1 MEWLDIL
8 KSVIYGIVEGVT
20 EWLPI
25 SSTGHLILLERLIP
39 LTSSGDSPEQK
50 AAFFSFFLVVIQ
62 LGAIIAVVVTFWRE
76 LWPFPRRR
84 FAAPDPG
91 DDALIPFRLG
101 RRSMVIDR
109 RILRLWGQILVACI
123 PAAVIGLLF
132 DDKIEA
138 LFYNPWTV
146 AIMLVVV
153 GLAFIVIES
162 GMAKKGGTS
171 HIISMEQMGWKE
183 VIGIGLFQVIA
194 AVFPGT
200 SRSGATILGG
210 LIMGMSRPAAAS
222 FTFYLAVPVMAG
234 ASLLKFLTRS
244 GSFSGIQWLCVV
256 VGMAVAYLVSI
267 LIIRFLMR
275 YIRRNDF
282 RIFAYY
288 RILLGAV
295 VLVAAVLKFI

>member
-1 MEWLDIL
+1 
-8 KSVIYGIVEGVT
+8 
-20 EWLPI
+20 
-25 SSTGHLILLERLIP
+25 
-39 LTSSGDSPEQK
+39 
-50 AAFFSFFLVVIQ
+50 
-62 LGAIIAVVVTFWRE
+62 
-76 LWPFPRRR
+76 
-84 FAAPDPG
+84 
-91 DDALIPFRLG
+91 
-101 RRSMVIDR
+101 MVIDR

>member
-39 LTSSGDSPEQK
+39 LTSGDSPEQK

-84 FAAPDPG
+84 FAEPDPG
-91 DDALIPFRLG
+91 GDALIPFRLG

>member
-1 MEWLDIL
+1 MEWLDVI
-8 KSVIYGIVEGVT
+8 KSVVFGIIEGVT

-39 LTSSGDSPEQK
+39 LTSGDSPEQR
-50 AAFFSFFLVVIQ
+50 AAFFSFFIVVIQ
-62 LGAIIAVVVTFWRE
+62 FGAIMAVVVSFWRE

-84 FAAPDPG
+84 QAAPDPTG
-91 DDALIPFRLG
+91 NALIPYQIG
-101 RRSMVIDR
+101 RSSWVIDR
-109 RILRLWGQILVACI
+109 RILKLWGQILVACI
-123 PAAVIGLLF
+123 PAAIIGLLF
-132 DDKIEA
+132 DDKIES

-153 GLAFIVIES
+153 GIAFLVIERHL
-162 GMAKKGGTS
+162 AKKGEPPRVTS
-171 HIISMEQMGWKE
+171 MGQMGWKE
-183 VIGIGLFQVIA
+183 VVGVGLFQVIA

-210 LIMGMSRPAAAS
+210 LMMGMSRSAAAE

-234 ASLLKFLTRS
+234 ASLLKFVTRS
-244 GSFSGIQWLCVV
+244 GSFTGIQWICVA

-267 LIIRFLMR
+267 LIISFLMR

-288 RILLGAV
+288 RILLGVV
-295 VLVAAVLKFI
+295 VLFAAIAKFI

>member
-1 MEWLDIL
+1 MEWLDVL

-39 LTSSGDSPEQK
+39 LTSGESPEQN

-62 LGAIIAVVVTFWRE
+62 FGAIMAVVVTFWHD

-91 DDALIPFRLG
+91 GDSLIPFQLG
-101 RRSMVIDR
+101 RSSLVIDR
-109 RILRLWGQILVACI
+109 RILKLWGQILVACI

-153 GLAFIVIES
+153 GLAFLVIEHR
-162 GMAKKGGTS
+162 MAKKGEPPRIT
-171 HIISMEQMGWKE
+171 SMERMGWKE
-183 VIGIGLFQVIA
+183 VIGVGLFQVVA

-210 LIMGMSRPAAAS
+210 LMMGMNRPAAAS

-234 ASLLKFLTRS
+234 ASLLKFVTRE
-244 GSFSGIQWLCVV
+244 GSFNGIQRLCVV
-256 VGMAVAYLVSI
+256 VGMAVAYLVSM

-282 RIFAYY
+282 RVFAYY
-288 RILLGAV
+288 RILLGAI
-295 VLVAAVLKFI
+295 VLVAAIVKFI